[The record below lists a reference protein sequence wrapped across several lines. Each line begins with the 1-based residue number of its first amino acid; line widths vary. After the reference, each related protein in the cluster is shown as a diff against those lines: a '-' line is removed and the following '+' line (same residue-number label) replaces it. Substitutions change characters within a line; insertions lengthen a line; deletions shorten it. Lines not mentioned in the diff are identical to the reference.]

1 MFTGLFEPIWKCDL
15 SIDTARVYV
24 KNGKY
29 GKNRNFSK
37 KKPPIARWP
46 LGDSK
51 INAIASRVFGQSPRL
66 FWSMPQRRFPW

>member
-1 MFTGLFEPIWKCDL
+1 MFTGLFEPIWKRDL

-37 KKPPIARWP
+37 KKSPIAR
-46 LGDSK
+46 
-51 INAIASRVFGQSPRL
+51 
-66 FWSMPQRRFPW
+66 